1 MKRTFAYLSLMFLLL
16 VTSCLRYDG
25 DGESSLYRSADV
37 AVAVDPLDDPLTR
50 SAVTAQD
57 EKAVDYNIWIYDGDG
72 LVFDGYYVVEETERI
87 RIDSL
92 VVGTVYQVRALAN
105 VGEVAPP
112 ATVAAADA
120 MILDWDI
127 SGLNDSDGIPMAART
142 SFTMAMSASVDLHLK
157 RIAAKYTF
165 VIDRQGFTGTYT
177 IRSAQLCNAPSG
189 ALVFAE
195 SGIGVAGITATN
207 GDYATEADL
216 ERLNSGLGVH
226 YFIYENN
233 QGELL
238 PGNTDQWKKEFE
250 NHNTGMSSYASKCS
264 YLDVM
269 GDYEMPGLKVPDLR
283 YRIYLGKNATTNFDV
298 SRNTAYTVALRPTDA
313 TAVDR
318 NLVSWKLTHGT
329 ISDTRTIAFNPS
341 SITVP
346 TLGQASSSVTVSP
359 SSIEYTVFPGENFE
373 ASGLSFVRSGNSVT
387 VKSDSLVWET
397 RSARLKASLFDG
409 KSAELDITV
418 TPPEIDR
425 IEVVPA
431 DGWTLVQGQTKAFSA
446 IAHFKIGASADVTDR
461 VIWSGSRMD
470 VQETKGLFRASS
482 ASFGAASV
490 TATLGGMS
498 GSSNGTVIE
507 RVSVKTEPCEP
518 QIRLS
523 YSGKVGANGSATGA
537 PSVTYTQKAK
547 VTYNDDSTE
556 EITLVSNGNLSTAES
571 HSFSGTAKNSSGAAI
586 AASDG
591 KVSGKNRGTTPYTSG
606 VVFTATVTLKS
617 NGVTGTATADVYQ
630 QSNEETYG
638 AWTYAGQ
645 STETVYDSP
654 SVSIS
659 ASPTNLPA
667 AGGTSTLSYS
677 ASYRQATKT
686 SWTGRS
692 RSVSYTSGATATQSE
707 GSGSETGTY
716 TSMSGTPTIT
726 DNGAGGFSRSGATVT
741 AEKNISVARSLICYA
756 DFKDPAGHSATQK
769 SVTITQAS
777 GRTYGISVDSEILI
791 WTATQYGSEN
801 SKSVTV
807 TVSSSDGSDAGWGV
821 LTSYNFDTYFSYS
834 KSGNTL
840 TIWPVKENKTTSTVT
855 GDITIY
861 CEQSTGVRKTINLTQ
876 QAGTI
881 TYRLVCSGGVVVKK
895 GYTEPTSATMK
906 YYTIT
911 NGVSDAGKS
920 VFIYQAI
927 FSTADASIA
936 TVSKSGSDISALLD
950 IKGVGVGTTKIY
962 ATYKGISSHSADPEL
977 DSGITVTVYDSSTD
991 YDIVIE

>member
-1 MKRTFAYLSLMFLLL
+1 MFLLL

-25 DGESSLYRSADV
+25 DGEVTLYRSADV
-37 AVAVDPLDDPLTR
+37 AVSVDPLDDPLTR

-57 EKAVDYNIWIYDGDG
+57 TEAVDYNIWIYDGDG
-72 LVFDGYYVVEETERI
+72 LVFGGYYVTEDTERI

-105 VGEVAPP
+105 VGEVTPP
-112 ATVAAADA
+112 ATAAAADA

-127 SGLNDSDGIPMAART
+127 SGLNASDGIPMAART
-142 SFTMAMSASVDLHLK
+142 AFTMAMSASVELHLK

-177 IRSAQLCNAPSG
+177 IRSVQLCNAPSG
-189 ALVFAE
+189 ALAFAD
-195 SGIGVAGITATN
+195 SRIGVAGISATG
-207 GDYATEADL
+207 GDYATDADL

-238 PGNTDQWKKEFE
+238 PSNTDQWKKEFE

-298 SRNTAYTVALRPTDA
+298 SRNTAYTVVLRPTDA

-329 ISDTRTIAFNPS
+329 ISDTRTIAFNPP

-346 TLGQASSSVTVSP
+346 TLGQASSSVVISP
-359 SSIEYTVFPGENFE
+359 SSIEYTVGPGENFE
-373 ASGLSFVRSGNSVT
+373 ASGLSFERSGNSVT

-397 RSARLKASLFDG
+397 RSARLVASLFDG
-409 KSAELDITV
+409 KSAQLDITV

-425 IEVVPA
+425 IEVIPV
-431 DGWTLVQGQTKAFSA
+431 DGWSLVQGQTKAFSA
-446 IAHFKIGASADVTDR
+446 IAHFKVGASADVTDR
-461 VIWSGSRMD
+461 ASWSGSRMD

-482 ASFGAASV
+482 SSSGAASV
-490 TATLGGMS
+490 TATLGGVS
-498 GSSNGTVIE
+498 GSSNGTVIG
-507 RVSVKTEPCEP
+507 RAPVKTEPYEP
-518 QIRLS
+518 EIDL
-523 YSGKVGANGSATGA
+523 YYYDKVKANGAATIA

-547 VTYNDDSTE
+547 VTYNDDTTE

-571 HSFSGTAKNSSGAAI
+571 YSFGGTVRNSSGASI
-586 AASDG
+586 NASDG
-591 KVSGKNRGTTPYTSG
+591 KVSGKSRGTTLYSSG
-606 VVFTATVTLKS
+606 VVFAATVTLKA

-630 QSNEETYG
+630 QSNEATYG
-638 AWTYAGQ
+638 AWTYTGQ

-677 ASYRQATKT
+677 ASYKQATKT

-707 GSGSETGTY
+707 DGGSETGTY
-716 TSMSGTPTIT
+716 TPMSGTPTIT
-726 DNGAGGFSRSGATVT
+726 DNGAGGFSRSGATVAA
-741 AEKNISVARSLICYA
+741 AENISGERSLICYA

-777 GRTYGISVDSEILI
+777 GRTYEISVSSESLT

-807 TVSSSDGSDAGWGV
+807 TVESSDSSDASWEV
-821 LTSYNFDTYFSYS
+821 SSTPSRTYWSYS
-834 KSGNTL
+834 TSGNTL
-840 TIWPVKENKTTSTVT
+840 TIWPVKENRTTSAVTESITVKCKENPT
-855 GDITIY
+855 LT
-861 CEQSTGVRKTINLTQ
+861 KTISLTQ
-876 QAGTI
+876 QAGTVTHKLTCTGDAVSLAEGGS
-881 TYRLVCSGGVVVKK
+881 TYIS
-895 GYTEPTSATMK
+895 PTVK

-911 NGVSDAGKS
+911 NEVSDEGTM
-920 VFIYQAI
+920 VYTYQAT
-927 FSTADASIA
+927 FSTGSSSIA
-936 TVSKSGSDISALLD
+936 TVSKSGTGISTVL
-950 IKGVGVGTTKIY
+950 KVTGVESGTTKIY

-977 DSGITVTVYDSSTD
+977 DSGITVTVYDSGTD